1 MNMAISIKSDEKGNI
16 HPPEKFGI
24 QPKEKLFVDVVND
37 MVVIRKANKEAGSKV
52 AKILE
57 KNLKDVNF
65 NDIGKAREDRE
76 W

>member
-1 MNMAISIKSDEKGNI
+1 MPISITSDEKGNVHI
-16 HPPEKFGI
+16 PKEFGI
-24 QPKEKLFVDVVND
+24 QPKEKLFVDKVED
-37 MVVIRKANKEAGSKV
+37 MIVIKKANKEAGNKI

-65 NDIGKAREDRE
+65 KDLEKAREDRE